1 VPPTLREPTDSAPGA
16 PRLRDRVRAHPVS
29 LGGVLFDVRTLRH
42 GHWSV
47 LAVVGE
53 VDLATMPA
61 LRQEL
66 DQLDG
71 DRVALDL
78 ASVDYLEPVALGL
91 IVAGSLRARRRDARF
106 SVVCPPG
113 AARDLLEESGVDRI
127 VEVVGTLDDLA

>member
-1 VPPTLREPTDSAPGA
+1 
-16 PRLRDRVRAHPVS
+16 
-29 LGGVLFDVRTLRH
+29 VLFDVRILPH
-42 GHWSV
+42 GDWSV
-47 LAVVGE
+47 LSVVGE

-78 ASVDYLEPVALGL
+78 GSVDYLEPVSLGL
-91 IVAGSLRARRRDARF
+91 IVAGSLRARRRGARF

-113 AARDLLEESGVDRI
+113 AARDLLEESRLDRI
-127 VEVVGTLDDLA
+127 VDVVAAVSELD